1 MASFTLSLDISS
13 ICMECGLERHIPEP
27 NDGDELVL
35 GGDQTFIVETAEP
48 CPACQSTRV
57 KLTYDI
63 NG

>member
-1 MASFTLSLDISS
+1 
-13 ICMECGLERHIPEP
+13 MECGLERHIPEP